1 MLVFASDEADTS
13 DVALNRLP
21 PPFSS
26 PSSAGTSGMGLPRSC
41 ASLERS
47 FDDARADTAVELLRA
62 RCTSSTLA
70 DAERG
75 FELARL
81 LGVVGR
87 RAWRPSVYDTWRG
100 TGGRLLKLEEVEG
113 DPEGATCIEISRP

>member
-47 FDDARADTAVELLRA
+47 FDDARADTAVELVRV
-62 RCTSSTLA
+62 RCTSSMA

-81 LGVVGR
+81 LGVAGR
-87 RAWRPSVYDTWRG
+87 RRQLSVYDT
-100 TGGRLLKLEEVEG
+100 
-113 DPEGATCIEISRP
+113 